1 MLAVGLALSTGAART
16 LALLLTG
23 RRRSGDEH
31 RLADRGAALDRLM
44 RGRRVGEREALHER
58 HEAPVRGGRQRLLL
72 EVAQAA
78 GALRH
83 ARADRG
89 RDGDPAPEEVARRE
103 LGRGARGE
111 AEQDEP
117 ATGAEQLQGAAADG
131 TAHAV
136 ERRRDLAPVERPTH
150 RYAPIWRGVIDGE
163 RGPELRHALHL
174 GRTAGDADH

>member
-31 RLADRGAALDRLM
+31 RLANRGAALDRLV
-44 RGRRVGEREALHER
+44 RGRRLGEREALHER
-58 HEAPVRGGRQRLLL
+58 HEAALCGGRQRLLL

-89 RDGDPAPEEVARRE
+89 RDGDPSREEVARRE
-103 LGRGARGE
+103 LGRGAGGE

-117 ATGAEQLQGAAADG
+117 APGAEQLHGAAAEG
-131 TAHAV
+131 AAYAV
-136 ERRRDLAPVERPTH
+136 EGHRDLAPIERRAH
-150 RYAPIWRGVIDGE
+150 RGAPLRRG
-163 RGPELRHALHL
+163 
-174 GRTAGDADH
+174 